1 MNLDGVVIS
10 PPRLLFFFDRGS
22 MWMHLHTWWLDQV
35 SLEIE
40 VAGTGVPRAPHDKI
54 HGDGEGLT
62 PHW

>member
-1 MNLDGVVIS
+1 
-10 PPRLLFFFDRGS
+10 
-22 MWMHLHTWWLDQV
+22 MHLHTWWLDQV

-40 VAGTGVPRAPHDKI
+40 LAGTGVPRAPHDKI